1 VGGRDGF
8 EISGR
13 SEAAA
18 DPLAA
23 SGSVLLVTP
32 RWGRDGGVAS
42 HVMSSAS
49 LLAEHGLDVS
59 VLAKHID
66 EETAP
71 GVTLL
76 RAERL
81 DDMRASPGERLGSAM
96 DSDPA
101 VVHLH
106 QMDDPDLV
114 GQLQTLAPVLVSVH
128 GYSACTSGVHYF
140 KPGQECVRAHG
151 PGCVPNLA
159 FRGCAHTRQ
168 VRLLPGSYKRVSRA
182 VQALRTADLAVSY
195 SSVID
200 AHLATNGVSRRTIVP
215 YFPTTPRPGA
225 PVQERPRRVLFAGRV
240 VAPKG
245 VAVLIRAACT
255 VDAEF
260 VLCGD
265 GWRLEEMRRLAR
277 RLRVDDRVHFEGWV
291 SAESLADELAEA
303 AVVAMPSV
311 WPEPFGLVGIEAAA
325 ASKPVIATSTG
336 GIRDWL
342 EHGVNGLLVEPDD
355 AQGLS
360 DALNELLDDPERRK
374 SMGAAGR
381 QIVSERFSPERH
393 LAALLDAYAAAS
405 LYRRRA
411 ERRPA
416 PQIRRRSPA

>member
-1 VGGRDGF
+1 VGKRDGLP
-8 EISGR
+8 ISAR
-13 SEAAA
+13 SDTAD

-23 SGSVLLVTP
+23 TGSVLLVTP
-32 RWGRDGGVAS
+32 SWSRDGGVGS

-49 LLAEHGLDVS
+49 LLSDHGVDVS

-66 EETAP
+66 AEAAP

-76 RAERL
+76 HGPRL
-81 DDMRASPGERLGSAM
+81 DDVRASPGERLGSAM
-96 DSDPA
+96 SSNPA

-106 QMDDPDLV
+106 QMDDPELV
-114 GQLQTLAPVLVSVH
+114 AQVQTRASAIVSVH

-140 KPGQECVRAHG
+140 KPGQECGRAHG

-168 VRLLPGSYKRVSRA
+168 LRLLPGSYRRASRS
-182 VQALRTADLAVSY
+182 VRALRTADLAISY

-200 AHLATNGVSRRTIVP
+200 AHLASNGVTRRRIVP

-225 PVQERPRRVLFAGRV
+225 AAQGQPRRVLFAGRV

-245 VAVLIRAACT
+245 VSVLIRAART

-260 VLCGD
+260 VVCGD

-277 RLRVDDRVHFEGWV
+277 RLRVHERVHFAGWV
-291 SAESLADELAEA
+291 SADSLAGELAEA
-303 AVVAMPSV
+303 SVVVMPSV
-311 WPEPFGLVGIEAAA
+311 WPEPFGLVGIEAAEA
-325 ASKPVIATSTG
+325 AKPVIASSTG

-342 EHGVNGLLVEPDD
+342 EHGVNGLLVEPGD

-360 DALNELLDDPERRK
+360 DALNELLDDPERRR

-393 LAALLDAYAAAS
+393 LAALLDAYAAAG
-405 LYRRRA
+405 LHRKPRDEHTPTLQLR
-411 ERRPA
+411 
-416 PQIRRRSPA
+416 